1 MGKPGPIPKYTNG
14 NFIKAA
20 KKVLWDE
27 NTMLLTDEELVDEIN
42 ENLTGDDTISHRTFR
57 RWKKADW
64 DEKGEIG
71 KEFVLLLK
79 KALRDQK
86 KALYQK
92 YKDEKGA
99 WQKWAWII
107 ERKFSEWNLKNINEN
122 NTNISGTV
130 QNNNVD
136 LNNLDESDLSKLL
149 DIKKKLGE

>member
-1 MGKPGPIPKYTNG
+1 MARPSKLTETFLEK
-14 NFIKAA
+14 A
-20 KKVLWDE
+20 KKVLWNE
-27 NTMLLTDEELVDEIN
+27 NFVLFTDEELIDEIN
-42 ENLTGDDTISHRTFR
+42 DQLNEKEQISHRTFQ
-57 RWKKADW
+57 RWKAADFE
-64 DEKGEIG
+64 EKGKIG
-71 KEFVLLLK
+71 QSFVVLLK

-86 KALYQK
+86 ANLYEK
-92 YKDEKGA
+92 YKTEKGA

>member
-1 MGKPGPIPKYTNG
+1 MARPSKLNET
-14 NFIKAA
+14 FLEKAE
-20 KKVLWDE
+20 KVLWNE
-27 NTMLLTDEELVDEIN
+27 NLVLFTDEELVDEIN
-42 ENLTGDDTISHRTFR
+42 DQLSEKEQITTRTFQ
-57 RWKKADW
+57 RWKAADFE
-64 DEKGEIG
+64 EKGEIG
-71 KEFVLLLK
+71 IAFCRLMK

-86 KALYQK
+86 ANLYEK
-92 YKDEKGA
+92 YKSEKGA